1 MKEEI
6 KGVHICTTAY
16 LKKTGFNFS
25 AYDYMA
31 NLTIG
36 DITFKNCKVL
46 SEFAFCLNDD
56 GTQVAVISLKE
67 SKCSIEKIYL
77 N

>member
-6 KGVHICTTAY
+6 KGVHICSTAY

-36 DITFKNCKVL
+36 DITFKN
-46 SEFAFCLNDD
+46 
-56 GTQVAVISLKE
+56 T
-67 SKCSIEKIYL
+67 
-77 N
+77 